1 MCPDGQLLSAYI
13 DGELPPQWER
23 RIGEHIETCERCSR
37 RVEEFISLRNDLVKA
52 DIAVEEDR
60 TEKAYHD
67 FIVRR
72 KVVTSSSFRHR
83 KVTLPAPL
91 AAAAAILITTIVA
104 LFFITGGY
112 RPAGRAV
119 ATESEIIIPP
129 EKVGIRT
136 IDEAIRLFES
146 QNAHI
151 EIYIQLPAETN
162 FQRLGEPL
170 LIREADYQP
179 GRM

>member
-1 MCPDGQLLSAYI
+1 MCPDDQLLSAYI
-13 DGELPPQWER
+13 DGELPPQWEQ
-23 RIGEHIETCERCSR
+23 RIDEHIETCERCSR
-37 RVEEFISLRNDLVKA
+37 RVEEFTSLRNDLVKA
-52 DIAVEEDR
+52 DISVEEDR

-72 KVVTSSSFRHR
+72 KAVTSPPFWHR

-104 LFFITGGY
+104 VFFIIGVH
-112 RPAGRAV
+112 RPAERAV
-119 ATESEIIIPP
+119 ASESEIIVPP
-129 EKVGIRT
+129 EKVGMRT
-136 IDEAIRLFES
+136 LDEAIRLFES

-162 FQRLGEPL
+162 FQRVGEPL

-179 GRM
+179 GQM